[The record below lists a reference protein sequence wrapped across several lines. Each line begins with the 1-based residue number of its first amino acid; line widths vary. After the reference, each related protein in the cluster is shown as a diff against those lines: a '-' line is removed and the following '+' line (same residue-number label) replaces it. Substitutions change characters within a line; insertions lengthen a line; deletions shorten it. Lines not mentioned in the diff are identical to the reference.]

1 VPRSIALA
9 LVVATASLIGIVYF
23 YGRAHESTLSPQA
36 VSAAIAPQ
44 RLDRPAPAFHADTIG
59 GRQVDLA
66 DYAGKPLVI
75 NFFASWCPPCRQ
87 DAPRIAELARSYRG
101 RVRVLGVAGD
111 DTRSGV
117 DHFVARYG
125 WHFPILWD
133 PHYDLF
139 TTFGIANQPVT
150 FIVDSQGH
158 LRERFLGPVDL
169 PEARQTLNG
178 LLG

>member
-9 LVVATASLIGIVYF
+9 VVVAVASLIGIVFF

-44 RLDRPAPAFHADTIG
+44 RLDRPAPAFHADTISG
-59 GRQVDLA
+59 KQVDLA
-66 DYAGKPLVI
+66 DYTGKPLII

-87 DAPRIAELARSYRG
+87 DAPRIADLARSYRG
-101 RVRVLGVAGD
+101 RVQVLGVAGD

-117 DHFVARYG
+117 DHFITRYG

-169 PEARQTLNG
+169 AEARQTLNG

>member
-1 VPRSIALA
+1 VPRSITLA
-9 LVVATASLIGIVYF
+9 LVVAAASLIGIVFF
-23 YGRAHESTLSPQA
+23 YGKAHQSTLSPQA
-36 VSAAIAPQ
+36 VSAVIPPQ

-59 GRQVDLA
+59 GKPVDLA

-87 DAPRIAELARSYRG
+87 DAPRIADLARSYHG

-117 DHFVARYG
+117 DRFVARYR

-133 PHYDLF
+133 PNYDLF

-169 PEARQTLNG
+169 AEARQTLNG